1 MSTITSTKITKHNQQ
16 FNLTNKH
23 ITDYFTQSIKIVP
36 ILYTTNLSEI
46 QDTKHPTESHISHKI
61 SIH

>member
-1 MSTITSTKITKHNQQ
+1 MSTITNTKTTKHNQQ

-23 ITDYFTQSIKIVP
+23 RTNYFTQSIKIVP

-46 QDTKHPTESHISHKI
+46 QATKHPTESNISHKI